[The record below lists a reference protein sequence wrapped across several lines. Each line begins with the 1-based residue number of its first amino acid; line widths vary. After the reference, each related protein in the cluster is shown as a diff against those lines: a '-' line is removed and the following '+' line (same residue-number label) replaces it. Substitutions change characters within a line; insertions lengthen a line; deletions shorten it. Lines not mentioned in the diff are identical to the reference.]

1 VTNSAAKKRPK
12 KASSL
17 EPGTTWGPQFL
28 LAGIA
33 VIVMTATFVVTYG
46 LIQNELGRILEQADI
61 ASPTQVHDSLRFIRR
76 AFIALGV
83 LLSVVLVGFAFLLRF
98 TLQIRHE
105 SALATQRLGRLAR
118 SIQPL
123 SAALEHDPGA
133 VLLVDD
139 EGNIVYANMATRSRL
154 SIEGPLI
161 GKPAREIFERL
172 HPDLREALVSGLD
185 AIVAEKPGYS
195 LAGSGEALL
204 VSSRPISIEQR
215 PHFLYT
221 MRPVTREIR
230 RQELE
235 HWKKLIRVLSH
246 ELNNSVAPIVSL
258 MNTAQKLN
266 DQGAKDERLT
276 KIFLT
281 ISERTEHLLAFL
293 DSYRSIARL
302 PMPTPKYVWWNDF
315 VAGLRAQKEFKTD
328 GELPT
333 APGLFD
339 PIQLERVIINALN
352 NAREAGSANS
362 EIELAIEQSEA
373 GTKIEIR
380 DRGVGMS
387 EATLKQATLPFFS
400 TKPGGTGI
408 GLALSREI
416 VEAHGGQLTLAN
428 REGGGLTVA
437 ILLPPARAGFLT
449 EPTARSSSRS
459 SIVTPSVEKPPESL
473 TDTTGL
479 FGPES
484 PLN

>member
-1 VTNSAAKKRPK
+1 MIDERTGSPWRGPSGGKTAA
-12 KASSL
+12 L
-17 EPGTTWGPQFL
+17 GVQFL
-28 LAGIA
+28 LGGVAVVAIA
-33 VIVMTATFVVTYG
+33 AMFVATYG
-46 LIQNELGRILEQADI
+46 LIQAELGRALER
-61 ASPTQVHDSLRFIRR
+61 ASASNHDQVQGSLRFIRR
-76 AFIALGV
+76 AFVALGL
-83 LLSVVLVGFAFLLRF
+83 LLSLVLVGFAFLVRF
-98 TLQIRHE
+98 TLQIRQQ

-139 EGNIVYANMATRSRL
+139 EGNVVYANMATRTRL
-154 SIEGPLI
+154 SIDTPLI
-161 GKPAREIFERL
+161 GKPAREVFERL
-172 HPDLREALVSGLD
+172 HSELREALVSGLD

-266 DQGAKDERLT
+266 DQGAKDERLS
-276 KIFLT
+276 KIFDT
-281 ISERTEHLLAFL
+281 IRERTEHLLAFL
-293 DSYRSIARL
+293 ESYRSIARL
-302 PMPTPKYVWWNDF
+302 PMPTPRYVWWTDF
-315 VAGLRAQKEFKTD
+315 VAGLRAQKEFQLE
-328 GELPT
+328 GSLPT
-333 APGLFD
+333 SPGLFD

-352 NAREAGSANS
+352 NAAEAGSPAS
-362 EIELAIEQSEA
+362 EIAFSVDQSEA
-373 GTKIEIR
+373 GTRIEIR
-380 DRGVGMS
+380 DRGMGMS

-416 VEAHGGQLTLAN
+416 VEGHGGQLTLAN

-449 EPTARSSSRS
+449 EPASRS
-459 SIVTPSVEKPPESL
+459 SARAVPSAPQSEEAPLSL
-473 TDTTGL
+473 TDVGGL
-479 FGPES
+479 S
-484 PLN
+484 PAEVAPV

>member
-1 VTNSAAKKRPK
+1 MEDRAKTLWQSPQDRSKSAALG
-12 KASSL
+12 A
-17 EPGTTWGPQFL
+17 QFL
-28 LAGIA
+28 LGATAVLGI
-33 VIVMTATFVVTYG
+33 TAIFVVTYG
-46 LIQNELGRILEQADI
+46 LIQAELGRVLERTAVTSIEVQG
-61 ASPTQVHDSLRFIRR
+61 SLSFIRR

-83 LLSVVLVGFAFLLRF
+83 LLSLVLVGFAFLLRF
-98 TLQIRHE
+98 TLQMRQE

-139 EGNIVYANMATRSRL
+139 EGNIVYANMATRTRL
-154 SIEGPLI
+154 SIDGPLI

-266 DQGAKDERLT
+266 DQGAKDARLA
-276 KIFLT
+276 KIFAT
-281 ISERTEHLLAFL
+281 IGERTEHLLTFL
-293 DSYRSIARL
+293 ESYRSIARL
-302 PMPTPKYVWWNDF
+302 PMPTQRYVWWNDF
-315 VAGLRAQKEFKTD
+315 VAGLRAQKEFRIE
-328 GELPT
+328 GALPSS
-333 APGLFD
+333 PGLFD
-339 PIQLERVIINALN
+339 PIQFERVIINAIN
-352 NAREAGSANS
+352 NAFEAGSPPADVEFS
-362 EIELAIEQSEA
+362 VEQSEA

-449 EPTARSSSRS
+449 DPASRANARTA
-459 SIVTPSVEKPPESL
+459 PSTLASEDPPESL
-473 TDTTGL
+473 TDTSAL
-479 FGPES
+479 RDSDRP
-484 PLN
+484 PA